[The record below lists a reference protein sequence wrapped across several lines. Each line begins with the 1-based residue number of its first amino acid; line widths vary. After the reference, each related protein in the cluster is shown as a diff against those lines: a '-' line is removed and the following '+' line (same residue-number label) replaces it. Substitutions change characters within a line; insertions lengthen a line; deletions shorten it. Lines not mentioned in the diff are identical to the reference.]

1 MIEEKKEE
9 IDFKK
14 GRKLI
19 KKRRKEDKREE
30 TDFKK
35 RGRKLI
41 KRE

>member
-19 KKRRKEDKREE
+19 KKEE
-30 TDFKK
+30 KK
-35 RGRKLI
+35 IKGRKLI
-41 KRE
+41 LKKGGGN